1 MHTIASKLRN
11 FGIGLATM
19 LLSVAPAQAG
29 TTPAQDA
36 LAQRNQQTLP
46 DVVQNRFFLKEGRF
60 EITAASGY
68 VPNNPMVTRFS
79 GSLFGA
85 YHMNEKFAGEFAFM
99 YFPDLGSNDLKGL
112 TQKLV
117 EIATNR
123 SNQSNFEQPVEK
135 AMLGASFAARWSPI
149 YGKINLIGENVLNFD
164 FYMTGGLGMLSAKSY
179 YAYSDQDVISLRYD
193 SNKLHIPLNVGIGTN
208 LFINQSLAI
217 KIDARSFVYR
227 APAPVYDPTDV
238 EQLNKQ
244 RIYNDIVTSVGV
256 SYFIPKMKP
265 RLMDF

>member
-1 MHTIASKLRN
+1 
-11 FGIGLATM
+11 
-19 LLSVAPAQAG
+19 
-29 TTPAQDA
+29 
-36 LAQRNQQTLP
+36 
-46 DVVQNRFFLKEGRF
+46 
-60 EITAASGY
+60 
-68 VPNNPMVTRFS
+68 
-79 GSLFGA
+79 
-85 YHMNEKFAGEFAFM
+85 
-99 YFPDLGSNDLKGL
+99 
-112 TQKLV
+112 
-117 EIATNR
+117 
-123 SNQSNFEQPVEK
+123 
-135 AMLGASFAARWSPI
+135 
-149 YGKINLIGENVLNFD
+149 
-164 FYMTGGLGMLSAKSY
+164 MTGGLGMLSAKSY